1 MEACILL
8 LKRQTVKSNII
19 LCTSTPDS
27 FVSDMAAK
35 YHIDVCVNPVSQGIT
50 ADWNFA
56 YATAKTELVTLAH
69 QDDIYKPEYT
79 EVMLRLANQGK
90 DPMICFSEYY
100 EIREGRWVDASVHR
114 NLHIKKLML
123 KPLCVT
129 ALQGSTWVRRRILS
143 FGNPIGCPLVMYVKS
158 QLPEVVFHDGFASNV
173 DWQTWEALSRRHGRF
188 AYVQQPFLG
197 HRIHP
202 EATTSKLINAG
213 GVRSAENFASSG
225 RRPFVGIICRFYVTS
240 QKSKPKDI
248 EPLSFSNSGK

>member
-1 MEACILL
+1 
-8 LKRQTVKSNII
+8 
-19 LCTSTPDS
+19 
-27 FVSDMAAK
+27 MAAK

-188 AYVQQPFLG
+188 AYVQQPFWAIEFTRKPPPPSSSTPAACVRR
-197 HRIHP
+197 RILQVL
-202 EATTSKLINAG
+202 AVALLW
-213 GVRSAENFASSG
+213 ASSAG
-225 RRPFVGIICRFYVTS
+225 FTSRARRASPRISSR
-240 QKSKPKDI
+240 
-248 EPLSFSNSGK
+248 